1 MSHILIAQWPH
12 VVYICCKNNI
22 AIEHF
27 HHHRKVYWTVLVES
41 NGQKKFLLTCC
52 LLLSTYHVSGP
63 ELSIICLLYYFVNI
77 LTRWGSVSPFCGRV
91 R

>member
-27 HHHRKVYWTVLVES
+27 HHHRKVYWAVLVDS
-41 NGQKKFLLTCC
+41 NGQKKIPVN
-52 LLLSTYHVSGP
+52 LLSFIEHIS
-63 ELSIICLLYYFVNI
+63 C
-77 LTRWGSVSPFCGRV
+77 V
-91 R
+91 RP